1 MEGRP
6 GGIFLYWTLIGP
18 REAAGIVWFLLN
30 PFLFSCFF
38 RSTSLPRC
46 SAGDLE
52 DSVFSEAK
60 SRLSSLAS
68 SIVKHQRSLS
78 RGRDED
84 SDHSGAFRPR
94 R

>member
-6 GGIFLYWTLIGP
+6 GGIFLYWTPIGL
-18 REAAGIVWFLLN
+18 REEAGSVWSL
-30 PFLFSCFF
+30 PHPSC
-38 RSTSLPRC
+38 SLTPSLPRS
-46 SAGDLE
+46 SACDLD

-78 RGRDED
+78 RGRAED
-84 SDHSGAFRPR
+84 SDHDGAFRPR